1 MLDSFLENPKDEDMG
16 HFVPVRIRKIESA
29 KQTTHAPIHNTD
41 FRTRLTSRARIH
53 NQTIRKVE
61 PEVIP
66 LEEVV
71 GEEALGSDE
80 VKEEVQVKKE
90 GALTDVSKPSV
101 SQTRFYVT
109 LGLLVLVLFVGAGSS
124 FFFYQKSKIQP
135 AQTLTAEGKME
146 LRIAVENIAG
156 LAVVPQDDEPV
167 LVLVSDPTQLTADSF
182 FDDSQ
187 VGDQVL
193 IYPRVGKA
201 YLYRPSTNKIVNIV
215 SFVPGGAE
223 DASITQSAGVA
234 TSSVP
239 TSL

>member
-41 FRTRLTSRARIH
+41 FRTRLTSRAHIH

-71 GEEALGSDE
+71 GEEARGSDE

-124 FFFYQKSKIQP
+124 FFFYQKSKLQP
-135 AQTLTAEGKME
+135 AQTQTEEGGVE
-146 LRIAVENIAG
+146 LALAVANIAG

-167 LVLVSDPTQLTADSF
+167 LVLVSDPAQLTADSF

-187 VGDQVL
+187 AGDQVL

-201 YLYRPSTNKIVNIV
+201 YLYRPITNKIVNIA

-223 DASITQSAGVA
+223 DASITQSPGVA

-239 TSL
+239 TSQ